1 MESNDEDLVEREKLV
16 NDGET
21 EEEPNSQNVN
31 NSHPKSPP
39 PIPVSPVI
47 IKKIKSESSN
57 DETTHTT
64 RSPNSASAS
73 CSIEQTTSE
82 KGQTTA
88 RVTYVNERRLRND
101 ESRFDFKLPP
111 RKFLKE
117 NTNNVKGKSN
127 SSVLSKNHNS
137 DDRTI
142 KHHSFISEEPDVKH
156 MEQALLGLLDD
167 FHSGKLKAFGSGNTM
182 EQMNKIREQQESLAK
197 LHFELATAEEESLEN
212 GSDLNSA
219 AARAQENMMQLV
231 QRLEMLSVSIEQLQ
245 TSHSDG
251 L

>member
-117 NTNNVKGKSN
+117 
-127 SSVLSKNHNS
+127 
-137 DDRTI
+137 
-142 KHHSFISEEPDVKH
+142 PDVKH